1 MPNAL
6 HRYRHFK
13 KGEVGVFAPALD
25 SRVPLN
31 IAGFHRIEVTA
42 MEAVKNSVLPTLTLG
57 VAVVLVVVLGEVSP
71 VWAQEAEE
79 PGVSDLDTVISN
91 IRNWIIGLLVVLAT
105 LLLTIGGLRYL
116 LAGGDPGEVNKAKDT
131 LKYSA
136 LGYLVAILA
145 PILVQILRGFV
156 GL

>member
-1 MPNAL
+1 MEAMRKSAQPIL
-6 HRYRHFK
+6 LLSLM
-13 KGEVGVFAPALD
+13 VGVAWVIGVPDPA
-25 SRVPLN
+25 
-31 IAGFHRIEVTA
+31 
-42 MEAVKNSVLPTLTLG
+42 
-57 VAVVLVVVLGEVSP
+57 
-71 VWAQEAEE
+71 WAQGEE
-79 PGVSDLDTVISN
+79 PGVTDLDTVITN
-91 IRNWIIGLLVVLAT
+91 IRNWLVGLLVVLAT

>member
-1 MPNAL
+1 MVSIVW
-6 HRYRHFK
+6 
-13 KGEVGVFAPALD
+13 GSPA
-25 SRVPLN
+25 
-31 IAGFHRIEVTA
+31 
-42 MEAVKNSVLPTLTLG
+42 
-57 VAVVLVVVLGEVSP
+57 
-71 VWAQEAEE
+71 WAEEAEN
-79 PGVSDLDTVISN
+79 PGVTDLDAVITN
-91 IRNWIIGLLVVLAT
+91 IRNWIVGLLVVLAT

-131 LKYSA
+131 LKYAA

>member
-1 MPNAL
+1 
-6 HRYRHFK
+6 
-13 KGEVGVFAPALD
+13 
-25 SRVPLN
+25 
-31 IAGFHRIEVTA
+31 

-57 VAVVLVVVLGEVSP
+57 VAVVLVVVLGEISP

-79 PGVSDLDTVISN
+79 PGVSDLDSVITN

>member
-1 MPNAL
+1 
-6 HRYRHFK
+6 
-13 KGEVGVFAPALD
+13 
-25 SRVPLN
+25 
-31 IAGFHRIEVTA
+31 
-42 MEAVKNSVLPTLTLG
+42 MEAVKKCVRPVLIVGLLAGVVLTLG
-57 VAVVLVVVLGEVSP
+57 DLDP
-71 VWAQEAEE
+71 VWAQEGEE
-79 PGVSDLDTVISN
+79 PGVTDLDSVITN

-131 LKYSA
+131 LKYAA

-145 PILVQILRGFV
+145 PILVEILRGFV

>member
-1 MPNAL
+1 MAAGIVL
-6 HRYRHFK
+6 ASADL
-13 KGEVGVFAPALD
+13 GPA
-25 SRVPLN
+25 
-31 IAGFHRIEVTA
+31 
-42 MEAVKNSVLPTLTLG
+42 
-57 VAVVLVVVLGEVSP
+57 
-71 VWAQEAEE
+71 WAQEAED
-79 PGVSDLDTVISN
+79 PGVSDLDTVITN
-91 IRNWIIGLLVVLAT
+91 IRNWIVGLLVVLAT

-156 GL
+156 GLG

>member
-1 MPNAL
+1 M
-6 HRYRHFK
+6 R
-13 KGEVGVFAPALD
+13 V
-25 SRVPLN
+25 SRWIL
-31 IAGFHRIEVTA
+31 AGFQRIEVA
-42 MEAVKNSVLPTLTLG
+42 MMEAVKKCARPALTAG
-57 VAVVLVVVLGEVSP
+57 VAVVLVLAGGEISP
-71 VWAQEAEE
+71 VWAQEAED
-79 PGVSDLDTVISN
+79 PGVSDLDTVINN
-91 IRNWIIGLLVVLAT
+91 IRNWLVGLLVVLAT

-156 GL
+156 GLQ

>member
-1 MPNAL
+1 
-6 HRYRHFK
+6 
-13 KGEVGVFAPALD
+13 
-25 SRVPLN
+25 
-31 IAGFHRIEVTA
+31 
-42 MEAVKNSVLPTLTLG
+42 MEAVKTNVIPALVLGL
-57 VAVVLVVVLGEVSP
+57 AVGLVVVLGAVSP
-71 VWAQEAEE
+71 AWALAAED
-79 PGVSDLDTVISN
+79 PGVSDLDTVITN
-91 IRNWIIGLLVVLAT
+91 IRNWLVGLLVVLAT

>member
-1 MPNAL
+1 M
-6 HRYRHFK
+6 
-13 KGEVGVFAPALD
+13 VGFL
-25 SRVPLN
+25 L
-31 IAGFHRIEVTA
+31 
-42 MEAVKNSVLPTLTLG
+42 VLFLLWGP
-57 VAVVLVVVLGEVSP
+57 P
-71 VWAQEAEE
+71 VWAQGEE
-79 PGVSDLDTVISN
+79 PGVTDLDTVISN

-156 GL
+156 GS

>member
-1 MPNAL
+1 
-6 HRYRHFK
+6 
-13 KGEVGVFAPALD
+13 
-25 SRVPLN
+25 
-31 IAGFHRIEVTA
+31 
-42 MEAVKNSVLPTLTLG
+42 MEAVKNSALPTLTLG
-57 VAVVLVVVLGEVSP
+57 VAVVLVVVLGEISP

>member
-1 MPNAL
+1 MKAL
-6 HRYRHFK
+6 TKCLRPTL
-13 KGEVGVFAPALD
+13 VVCA
-25 SRVPLN
+25 
-31 IAGFHRIEVTA
+31 VTA
-42 MEAVKNSVLPTLTLG
+42 GAVLASADLWP
-57 VAVVLVVVLGEVSP
+57 A
-71 VWAQEAEE
+71 WAQEAED
-79 PGVSDLDTVISN
+79 PGVSDLDTVITN
-91 IRNWIIGLLVVLAT
+91 IRNWIVGLLVVLAT

-156 GL
+156 GLG

>member
-1 MPNAL
+1 M
-6 HRYRHFK
+6 
-13 KGEVGVFAPALD
+13 G
-25 SRVPLN
+25 
-31 IAGFHRIEVTA
+31 
-42 MEAVKNSVLPTLTLG
+42 AVKNNVLPVLVLG
-57 VAVVLVVVLGEVSP
+57 LVILVVVAGEVSP

-79 PGVSDLDTVISN
+79 PGVSDLDTVITN
-91 IRNWIIGLLVVLAT
+91 VRNWLVGLLVVLAT

>member
-1 MPNAL
+1 MEAIKNNVL
-6 HRYRHFK
+6 
-13 KGEVGVFAPALD
+13 PAL
-25 SRVPLN
+25 
-31 IAGFHRIEVTA
+31 A
-42 MEAVKNSVLPTLTLG
+42 LG
-57 VAVVLVVVLGEVSP
+57 ATVGLAVVLGEVSP
-71 VWAQEAEE
+71 AWALAAED
-79 PGVSDLDTVISN
+79 PGVSDLDTVITN
-91 IRNWIIGLLVVLAT
+91 IRNWLVGLLVVLAT

>member
-1 MPNAL
+1 VTVFRSRDIAL
-6 HRYRHFK
+6 AAIAIAALF
-13 KGEVGVFAPALD
+13 VFSIVWGSPA
-25 SRVPLN
+25 
-31 IAGFHRIEVTA
+31 
-42 MEAVKNSVLPTLTLG
+42 
-57 VAVVLVVVLGEVSP
+57 
-71 VWAQEAEE
+71 WAQEAEN
-79 PGVSDLDTVISN
+79 PGVTDLDAVITN
-91 IRNWIIGLLVVLAT
+91 IRNWIVGLLVVLAT

-131 LKYSA
+131 LKYAA

>member
-1 MPNAL
+1 MEAMRKSAQPIL
-6 HRYRHFK
+6 LL
-13 KGEVGVFAPALD
+13 GLMVGVAW
-25 SRVPLN
+25 
-31 IAGFHRIEVTA
+31 
-42 MEAVKNSVLPTLTLG
+42 
-57 VAVVLVVVLGEVSP
+57 VVGSPDP
-71 VWAQEAEE
+71 VWAQGEE
-79 PGVSDLDTVISN
+79 PGVTDLDTVITN

>member
-1 MPNAL
+1 MDA
-6 HRYRHFK
+6 FK
-13 KGEVGVFAPALD
+13 KCV
-25 SRVPLN
+25 R
-31 IAGFHRIEVTA
+31 
-42 MEAVKNSVLPTLTLG
+42 PTLVVCA
-57 VAVVLVVVLGEVSP
+57 VAAVMVLAWAGLWP
-71 VWAQEAEE
+71 AWAQEAED

-91 IRNWIIGLLVVLAT
+91 IRTWIVGLLVVLAT

-131 LKYSA
+131 LKYAA

>member
-1 MPNAL
+1 
-6 HRYRHFK
+6 
-13 KGEVGVFAPALD
+13 
-25 SRVPLN
+25 
-31 IAGFHRIEVTA
+31 
-42 MEAVKNSVLPTLTLG
+42 MEAVKNYLLPALSLGLAVALG
-57 VAVVLVVVLGEVSP
+57 VVLSEVSP
-71 VWAQEAEE
+71 VWAQGEE

>member
-1 MPNAL
+1 
-6 HRYRHFK
+6 
-13 KGEVGVFAPALD
+13 
-25 SRVPLN
+25 
-31 IAGFHRIEVTA
+31 